1 MLKAL
6 LAHTL
11 KAVWHHRIT
20 GFWPI
25 WLTITAAAAASVAW
39 AVGRAA
45 TPIVETEGVSPDF
58 RETRRHVWSRGTVA
72 ALLALGIFLGCYIAM
87 ILVWEDFTYYDN
99 DTFTL
104 FTLRG
109 HDFIMMIW
117 PGAGRFLP
125 LGLQEYNLIRHFTR
139 TVAGYHALSIA
150 QLLILSYILLVLDD
164 RLSLV
169 ARAAITAFVLTTLAI
184 VYSFTALFVPERN
197 VVFSLACL
205 LFCVKRFEEGRSA
218 AWAVA
223 AVVCAQ
229 IMVNYKET
237 AFLLLVGFALGRL
250 VLRCENPAR
259 AGWNIARLRDRESR
273 LDWCL
278 AFLGVIF
285 FLYYLAVMY
294 PRWGMQYAS
303 KMQIPRIE
311 VFLAY
316 LKVDLLAWLLIAVV
330 LGRVY
335 LILRQKVRPWPF
347 WDGLALGGAAYFVA
361 YLYLGLFAQY
371 YSAPVDAV
379 ATIYICRVAIL
390 SMRKM
395 RAWGKVATLALLFAC
410 LFQGISLSGVYL
422 YQRKNVIHAKAEAAQ
437 VIEARYWSRE
447 GAAPRLFFPSACP
460 FAIMGFASYLN
471 YQGIPIEGLPV
482 EPAGLRPV
490 SLVGR
495 AVTADGPCVEYRSL
509 ICRAS
514 GDNGPE
520 RGDLVVVLP
529 DDEAS
534 FADIAPYRTHGE
546 LLFSY
551 APHPRMPQWL
561 YPIVNCFRIASPRA
575 PAASIP
581 MIWHR
586 RLPDRWLDASVAAWR

>member
-1 MLKAL
+1 
-6 LAHTL
+6 
-11 KAVWHHRIT
+11 
-20 GFWPI
+20 
-25 WLTITAAAAASVAW
+25 
-39 AVGRAA
+39 
-45 TPIVETEGVSPDF
+45 
-58 RETRRHVWSRGTVA
+58 
-72 ALLALGIFLGCYIAM
+72 
-87 ILVWEDFTYYDN
+87 
-99 DTFTL
+99 
-104 FTLRG
+104 
-109 HDFIMMIW
+109 
-117 PGAGRFLP
+117 
-125 LGLQEYNLIRHFTR
+125 
-139 TVAGYHALSIA
+139 
-150 QLLILSYILLVLDD
+150 
-164 RLSLV
+164 
-169 ARAAITAFVLTTLAI
+169 
-184 VYSFTALFVPERN
+184 
-197 VVFSLACL
+197 
-205 LFCVKRFEEGRSA
+205 
-218 AWAVA
+218 
-223 AVVCAQ
+223 
-229 IMVNYKET
+229 
-237 AFLLLVGFALGRL
+237 
-250 VLRCENPAR
+250 
-259 AGWNIARLRDRESR
+259 
-273 LDWCL
+273 LDWFL

-551 APHPRMPQWL
+551 APRPRMPQWL